1 MQPLFLSKAQRILFP
16 LSLVLFEF
24 AVYIANDMIQPA
36 MLGVVVNFNV
46 GIEWVPASM
55 TAYLAG
61 GAFLQ
66 WFFGPLSDQ
75 RGRRPVMLMGVSFF
89 IITCLAILLVSSI
102 EQFIAMR
109 FLQGIGLCFI
119 GAVGYA
125 TIQETFEEARCVK
138 IIALMANIALIA
150 PLLGPLA
157 GASLINILSWQGMFV
172 IFIILG
178 VVSFVGLWF
187 FMPETARLKEG
198 SLSFHTLWRDYK
210 QVLSNQRFMCG
221 ALAIGFA
228 DTPLLAWIALSPLI
242 IISGEKLSTV
252 TYSLLQIPV
261 FGGLIAGNLMLSRL
275 TEKTSLLRLIKI
287 GGKPIIAG
295 LAVAGSSTFFPSTD
309 YLWITAGLSVYSF
322 GLGITNA
329 CLTRLTLF
337 SSDISKGTV
346 SAAMGII
353 SMIVFTLS
361 IEISKIA
368 YLWGNKGAFNLFN
381 LLSGVFWLI
390 LVVLFIHGRPREST
404 ILNIKQP

>member
-1 MQPLFLSKAQRILFP
+1 MQPICLSKAHRILFP

-55 TAYLAG
+55 TAYLTG

-125 TIQETFEEARCVK
+125 SIQEAFEEALCVK

-178 VVSFVGLWF
+178 LFSFVGLWF
-187 FMPETARLKEG
+187 FMPETARLKG
-198 SLSFHTLWRDYK
+198 GALSFRTLWRDYK
-210 QVLSNQRFMCG
+210 QVLRNQRFMCG

-252 TYSLLQIPV
+252 TYALLQIPV
-261 FGGLIAGNLMLSRL
+261 FGGLIAGNLILSRL
-275 TEKTSLLRLIKI
+275 TGKASLLRLIKL
-287 GGKPIIAG
+287 GGKPMIAG
-295 LAVAGSSTFFPSTD
+295 LVVAGSSTFFPSAD

-337 SSDISKGTV
+337 SSDIGKGTV
-346 SAAMGII
+346 SAAMGIT
-353 SMIVFTLS
+353 SMIVFTLG

-381 LLSGVFWLI
+381 LLGGFFWLI
-390 LVVLFIHGRPREST
+390 LVVFFIHGQPRDST
-404 ILNIKQP
+404 ISNIKQP